1 MCSSHLPEAILLSLQ
16 KKCIRN
22 ILNLKRFESSSNAF
36 RRLMNFQRLVGVLSI
51 HELFE
56 YNACKFMF
64 KFHNK
69 NLPRS
74 FEAFFQPLSRNYRT
88 LSYVSIRIN
97 SRFLERFPTHFL
109 VRIWN
114 DRSIKLKS
122 SKTINQLYKKFHFNG
137 FEPLVLFLLFEVA
150 VTLFFF
156 FIVWSLVCQWSL
168 CPSYVF
174 FLLWFAS

>member
-1 MCSSHLPEAILLSLQ
+1 MSLQ

-36 RRLMNFQRLVGVLSI
+36 RRLGVLSI

-64 KFHNK
+64 EFHNEK
-69 NLPRS
+69 LPRS
-74 FEAFFQPLSRNYRT
+74 FEAFFQPLSRNNRT

-122 SKTINQLYKKFHFNG
+122 SKTINQLYKNFTSTDLNLKCYFFYLKF
-137 FEPLVLFLLFEVA
+137 
-150 VTLFFF
+150 
-156 FIVWSLVCQWSL
+156 Q
-168 CPSYVF
+168 
-174 FLLWFAS
+174 